1 MVKSKQQK
9 PIIICFKNEDGVYLT
24 EGSWLVSCIK
34 AELGRLLDC
43 NKAENWSN
51 WEAVENTIQLG

>member
-1 MVKSKQQK
+1 M
-9 PIIICFKNEDGVYLT
+9 GVYLT